1 MIPEISAGNPED
13 SGHVPPGD
21 TPALRDTGVWT
32 PQRSLAARL
41 LWYVVPVALVPA
53 AVYWVMGDRIG
64 AEQRESLLQTLIVD
78 ARRHEARSLS
88 EDGAD
93 RVRAISNMSGEVVS
107 ILHRS
112 VEEARRALEDGPDPK
127 LPAEALVDE
136 PNGLLRSPG
145 RGVSAAMVSREHG
158 LDAGASRDLAATR
171 RLEAPFVVLGLGPVD
186 LSALSIRTASGVLR
200 VVPGLDLKPGGKPVV
215 DPRFRFPSAHAA
227 LIADGTGGT
236 GSPPVIWTSVYED
249 TYAGNGS
256 IVSAVALVK
265 GQNGRLLGE
274 VAVDWVFP
282 RMFLGLLDPTR
293 PDDVE
298 FLFSADGR
306 AVLVMPENRL
316 SPEQVLELGAAA
328 TKWGDG
334 TFETKLGESTF
345 LVAARR
351 VPDLRWTFV
360 KITPREALEKKVAAQ
375 LQSIFAE
382 TIRKRGEL
390 RLFYIALVG
399 LLAAAVVV
407 ATRRAL
413 APLRRV
419 ARVADAVAFGR
430 PSPRLP
436 EGERLD
442 EIGRLS
448 RAVMDLDRRVR
459 WRIASMEGV
468 HRLAQTAALMTRP
481 EETFAQLTRQIAA
494 LVGATKAWICLWE
507 PETRSLVLTP
517 PGFGVPDEA
526 LRGRHVRLTD
536 QSLAILCYR
545 TGETC
550 LQNDVASDPR
560 LSKALLAALDIK
572 ENIVFTPLK
581 AEVGILGVLA
591 VADKPG
597 GFDAEDQSAIDG
609 YAGEAALLLR
619 NARLYEEL
627 QRSYERLRDA
637 QRNRDYF
644 LQNIN
649 HELRTPLTAILGWSE
664 VLAEDR
670 PDRETMRIAVDQ
682 INRSTQFLLALISDL
697 LDLSRFEEG
706 RTRLEPEDVDLGPLV
721 TDSVEPVSVMAEA
734 KGIKMALAVPAEK
747 TIVRL
752 DPLRVRQVLWN
763 LVHNAVKF
771 TPKGGEINVEAGA
784 DERGVTFAIADNGV
798 GIDAKDLP
806 FIFERFR
813 QIDGSSTRAYR
824 GMGIGLALA
833 KAFVELHGGTIH
845 VDSQPG
851 RGTTFH
857 IRLPRIASGAAAA
870 PEPLQGTLL

>member
-1 MIPEISAGNPED
+1 MSLENSDANSGD
-13 SGHVPPGD
+13 SGRAASGD
-21 TPALRDTGVWT
+21 APTYWDAGTWSAR
-32 PQRSLAARL
+32 RSLAARL
-41 LWYVVPVALVPA
+41 LWYVLPVALVPA
-53 AVYWVMGDRIG
+53 AVYWIIGDRI
-64 AEQRESLLQTLIVD
+64 AADQRESLLSTLTLEACQHQ
-78 ARRHEARSLS
+78 ARALS
-88 EDGAD
+88 EDAAD
-93 RVRAISNMSGEVVS
+93 RVRAIGNAAGEVIS
-107 ILHRS
+107 IVRRS
-112 VEEARRALEDGPDPK
+112 AEEARRALEAGPDPK
-127 LPAEALVDE
+127 LPAETLVDE
-136 PNGLLRSPG
+136 PGGLLRSPG
-145 RGVSAAMVSREHG
+145 RGVSAAMVSRLRG
-158 LDAGASRDLAATR
+158 LVPEARRDLAATR
-171 RLEAPFVVLGLGPVD
+171 RLEAPFVVMGLGPVD
-186 LSALSIRTASGVLR
+186 LSALSVRTASGVLR
-200 VVPGLDLKPGGKPVV
+200 IVPGLDLQPGGRPIV
-215 DPRFRFPSAHAA
+215 DPRFRFPSDTAA
-227 LIADGTGGT
+227 PLAGGTGGT
-236 GSPPVIWTSVYED
+236 GSPPVVWTSVHED
-249 TYAGNGS
+249 TYAGNRN

-265 GQNGRLLGE
+265 GRDGRLLGE
-274 VAVDWVFP
+274 VRVDWVFP
-282 RMFLGLLDPTR
+282 RMFQGSQDPTR
-293 PDDVE
+293 PDDIE
-298 FLFSADGR
+298 FVYTADGR
-306 AVLVMPENRL
+306 AAIVAPENRF
-316 SPEQVLELGAAA
+316 PAGQIWELGWIA
-328 TKWGDG
+328 TTRKSG
-334 TFETKLGESTF
+334 TFETRIGDQPF
-345 LVAARR
+345 LVAVRQ
-351 VPDLRWTFV
+351 VPDLEWTYAKV
-360 KITPREALEKKVAAQ
+360 TPRAALETKVAAQ
-375 LQSIFAE
+375 LQPIFAE
-382 TIRKRGEL
+382 SLRKRNEL
-390 RLFYIALVG
+390 RLFYVALVG
-399 LLAAAVVV
+399 LFAAAVVV
-407 ATRRAL
+407 ATRRSL

-436 EGERLD
+436 ESERLD
-442 EIGRLS
+442 EVGRLS
-448 RAVMDLDRRVR
+448 RAVTDLDRRVR

-507 PETRSLVLTP
+507 PETRSLALTP

-526 LRGRHVRLTD
+526 LRGRHLGLNEP
-536 QSLAILCYR
+536 SLAILCYR

-560 LSKALLAALDIK
+560 ISKKILEALGVEK
-572 ENIVFTPLK
+572 NIVFAPLK

-721 TDSVEPVSVMAEA
+721 ADSVEPVSVMAEA
-734 KGIKMALAVPAEK
+734 KGIRLTLAVPPEK
-747 TIVRL
+747 TPVRL

-771 TPKGGEINVEAGA
+771 TPKGGEIRVEAEA
-784 DERGVTFAIADNGV
+784 DDRAITFSIADNGV

-806 FIFERFR
+806 LIFERFR

-833 KAFVELHGGTIH
+833 KAFVELHGGTIR

-851 RGTTFH
+851 QGTTFL
-857 IRLPRIASGAAAA
+857 IRLPRIASGATASQ
-870 PEPLQGTLL
+870 EPIQGTLL

>member
-1 MIPEISAGNPED
+1 MWSP
-13 SGHVPPGD
+13 
-21 TPALRDTGVWT
+21 R
-32 PQRSLAARL
+32 RSLVARL

-53 AVYWVMGDRIG
+53 AVYWIIGDRIG
-64 AEQRESLLQTLIVD
+64 AEQRESLLQTLTLD
-78 ARRHEARSLS
+78 ARRHEAQTLS
-88 EDGAD
+88 EDAVD
-93 RVRAISNMSGEVVS
+93 RVRAIESAAGEVIS
-107 ILHRS
+107 IVRRS
-112 VEEARRALEDGPDPK
+112 GEEARRALEAGPDPK
-127 LPAEALVDE
+127 LPAETLVDE
-136 PNGLLRSPG
+136 PGGLLHSPG
-145 RGVSAAMVSREHG
+145 RGVSAAVVSRQRG
-158 LDAGASRDLAATR
+158 LVAETRRDLAATR

-200 VVPGLDLKPGGKPVV
+200 IVPGLDHSPGGKPFV
-215 DPRFRFPSAHAA
+215 DPNFRFPSASAA
-227 LIADGTGGT
+227 PIADGTGGT
-236 GSPPVIWTSVYED
+236 GSPPVAWTSVHQD
-249 TYAGNGS
+249 TYAGNGNV
-256 IVSAVALVK
+256 VSAVALVK
-265 GQNGRLLGE
+265 GQDGRLLGE
-274 VAVDWVFP
+274 VRVDWVFP
-282 RMFLGLLDPTR
+282 RMFQGSLDPTR

-298 FLFSADGR
+298 FVFTADGR
-306 AVLVMPENRL
+306 AAFVAPENRF
-316 SPEQVLELGAAA
+316 PAGQVWELGWIAA
-328 TKWGDG
+328 TWGDG
-334 TFETKLGESTF
+334 TFETGIGGQTF
-345 LVAARR
+345 LVASRK
-351 VPDLRWTFV
+351 VPNLRWTYV
-360 KITPREALEKKVAAQ
+360 KVTPRAALEKRVADQ
-375 LQSIFAE
+375 LQPIFAE
-382 TIRKRGEL
+382 NLRKRGEL
-390 RLFYIALVG
+390 RLFYVALVG
-399 LLAAAVVV
+399 LLAAVVVV

-430 PSPRLP
+430 PSPSVP
-436 EGERLD
+436 ESERLD
-442 EIGRLS
+442 EVGRLS
-448 RAVMDLDRRVR
+448 RAVTDLDRRVR

-481 EETFAQLTRQIAA
+481 EETFQQLTRQIAA

-526 LRGRHVRLTD
+526 LRGRHVGLSD

-560 LSKALLAALDIK
+560 ISKKLVEALAIEK
-572 ENIVFTPLK
+572 NIVFAPLK

-706 RTRLEPEDVDLGPLV
+706 RTRLEPEEVDLGPLV
-721 TDSVEPVSVMAEA
+721 TASVEPVSVMAEA
-734 KGIKMALAVPAEK
+734 KGIQMTLAVPPEK

-771 TPKGGEINVEAGA
+771 TPKGGEIRVEAGA
-784 DERGVTFAIADNGV
+784 DERGVTFTIGDNGV

-806 FIFERFR
+806 LIFERFR

-833 KAFVELHGGTIH
+833 KAFVELHGGTIQ
-845 VDSQPG
+845 VESQPG

-857 IRLPRIASGAAAA
+857 IRLPRIASGGTAP

>member
-1 MIPEISAGNPED
+1 VIPEIPAADSED
-13 SGHVPPGD
+13 SGQVRPDDAPF
-21 TPALRDTGVWT
+21 TRNTGAWE
-32 PQRSLAARL
+32 PRRSLAARM

-53 AVYWVMGDRIG
+53 AVYWIIADRIG
-64 AEQRESLLQTLIVD
+64 ADQRQSLLETLIRE
-78 ARRHEARSLS
+78 ARSHEARTLS
-88 EDGAD
+88 EDAAD
-93 RVRAISNMSGEVVS
+93 RLRTIGKAADEVASITRRAA
-107 ILHRS
+107 
-112 VEEARRALEDGPDPK
+112 EEARRVLEEGPDPK
-127 LPAEALVDE
+127 LPAEELVDE
-136 PNGLLRSPG
+136 EGGVLHSPA
-145 RGVSAAMVSREHG
+145 RGVSAAIVSRLRG
-158 LDAGASRDLAATR
+158 LDADARRDLAATR
-171 RLEAPFVVLGLGPVD
+171 RLEAPFVTLGLGPMD
-186 LSALSIRTASGVLR
+186 LSALSIRTATGVLR
-200 VVPGLDLKPGGKPVV
+200 VVPGLDLSPGGKPIV
-215 DPRFRFPSAHAA
+215 DPRFRFPSDTAA
-227 LIADGTGGT
+227 LLADGTGGA
-236 GSPPVIWTSVYED
+236 GSPPVVWTSVYED
-249 TYAGNGS
+249 TYAGRGN
-256 IVSAVALVK
+256 IASAVALVR
-265 GQNGRLLGE
+265 GRNGRVLAE
-274 VAVDWVFP
+274 VGVNWVFP
-282 RMFLGLLDPTR
+282 RIFQEIQDPTR
-293 PDDVE
+293 PSDVE
-298 FLFSADGR
+298 FVFAEDGR
-306 AVLVMPENRL
+306 AVLVAPEDRF
-316 SPEQVLELGAAA
+316 PAEQIREFGSTA

-334 TFETKLGESTF
+334 TFETKIGEGMF
-345 LVAARR
+345 LAATRH
-351 VPDLRWTFV
+351 VPDLRWTYAKV
-360 KITPREALEKKVAAQ
+360 TPREAVEKKVADQ
-375 LQSIFAE
+375 LQPIFAE
-382 TIRKRGEL
+382 SLRRRNEL
-390 RLFYIALVG
+390 RLFYVALVG
-399 LLAAAVVV
+399 LFGAAVVV

-419 ARVADAVAFGR
+419 ARAADAVASGR
-430 PSPRLP
+430 PSPHLP
-436 EGERLD
+436 ESERLD
-442 EIGRLS
+442 EVGRLS
-448 RAVMDLDRRVR
+448 RAMTDLDRRVR

-468 HRLAQTAALMTRP
+468 QSLAQTAALMTRP
-481 EETFAQLTRQIAA
+481 EETYQQLTRQIAS
-494 LVGATKAWICLWE
+494 LVGATKAWISLWE
-507 PETRSLVLTP
+507 PETRSLALTP

-526 LRGRHVRLTD
+526 LRGRRVGLND
-536 QSLAILCYR
+536 QSLAIFCYR

-550 LQNDVASDPR
+550 LQNDVAADPR
-560 LSKALLAALDIK
+560 ISKALLTALNVEK
-572 ENIVFTPLK
+572 NIVFAPLK

-706 RTRLEPEDVDLGPLV
+706 RTRLEPEEVDLGPLV
-721 TDSVEPVSVMAEA
+721 TNSVEPVSVMAEA
-734 KGIKMALAVPAEK
+734 KGIRMTLSVPQSK

-771 TPKGGEINVEAGA
+771 TPKGGEIRVEAGS
-784 DERGVTFAIADNGV
+784 DEGGANFTIADNGV

-806 FIFERFR
+806 LIFERFR

-833 KAFVELHGGTIH
+833 KAFVELHGGTIR

-857 IRLPRIASGAAAA
+857 IRLPRIASGTAGP

>member
-1 MIPEISAGNPED
+1 M
-13 SGHVPPGD
+13 
-21 TPALRDTGVWT
+21 
-32 PQRSLAARL
+32 ARL

-53 AVYWVMGDRIG
+53 VVYWVLGDHIG
-64 AEQRESLLQTLIVD
+64 ADQQNTILSTLLVD
-78 ARRHEARSLS
+78 ARRQERQTLS
-88 EDGAD
+88 DQAAD
-93 RVRAISNMSGEVVS
+93 RVRQIGDDKRDVMD
-107 ILHRS
+107 I
-112 VEEARRALEDGPDPK
+112 ARRAAAESSRALEAGPDPS
-127 LPAEALVDE
+127 LPAETLVDE
-136 PNGLLRSPG
+136 AGGLLRTAG
-145 RGVSAAMVSREHG
+145 RGVSVAMVSRRRG
-158 LDAGASRDLAATR
+158 LDGEALRDLAATR
-171 RLEAPFVVLGLGPVD
+171 RLEAPFAALGLGPGD

-200 VVPGLDLKPGGKPVV
+200 VVPGLDLKPGGKPVI
-215 DPRFRFPSAHAA
+215 DPAFRFPSDSARPLVDGAA
-227 LIADGTGGT
+227 GT
-236 GSPPVIWTSVYED
+236 GSPPVIWTDVYQD
-249 TYAGNGS
+249 TYAGSGN

-265 GQNGRLLGE
+265 DRNGRLVAE

-282 RMFLGLLDPTR
+282 RLFQESQDPTR

-298 FLFSADGR
+298 FVFARDGR
-306 AVLVMPENRL
+306 PVVVAPRNRFRPERIR
-316 SPEQVLELGAAA
+316 ELGAIVA
-328 TKWGDG
+328 TQG
-334 TFETKLGESTF
+334 TGIVETKIGGETF
-345 LVAARR
+345 LLAMRDVG
-351 VPDLRWTFV
+351 DLRWTYARV
-360 KITPREALEKKVAAQ
+360 APRATLEKRVADQ
-375 LQSIFAE
+375 IQPIYAE
-382 TIRKRGEL
+382 TRRKRDEL
-390 RLFYIALVG
+390 RLLYVALVG

-430 PSPRLP
+430 PAPRLP
-436 EGERLD
+436 ESDRLD
-442 EIGRLS
+442 EVGRLS
-448 RAVMDLDRRVR
+448 RAVADLDRRVR

-468 HRLAQTAALMTRP
+468 HGLAQTAVLMTRP
-481 EETFAQLTRQIAA
+481 EETFQQLTRQIAA

-507 PETRSLVLTP
+507 PETRTLVLTP

-526 LRGRHVRLTD
+526 LRGRHVGLND

-560 LSKALLAALDIK
+560 LSKVILSALHIEK
-572 ENIVFTPLK
+572 NIAFAPLK
-581 AEVGILGVLA
+581 AEAGILGVLA

-627 QRSYERLRDA
+627 QRSYEKLRDA

-682 INRSTQFLLALISDL
+682 INRSAQFLLALISDL

-706 RTRLEPEDVDLGPLV
+706 RTRLEPEDVDLGTLV

-734 KGIKMALAVPAEK
+734 KGIRMTLAVPPGK
-747 TIVRL
+747 TPVRL

-771 TPKGGEINVEAGA
+771 TPKGGEIRVEAGV
-784 DERGVTFAIADNGV
+784 DDRGITFSVTDNGV
-798 GIDAKDLP
+798 GIDAKDLSL
-806 FIFERFR
+806 IFERFR
-813 QIDGSSTRAYR
+813 QIDGSSTRVYR

-833 KAFVELHGGTIH
+833 KAFVELHGGTIQ

-851 RGTTFH
+851 RGTTFR
-857 IRLPRIASGAAAA
+857 IRLPRIASGGQTGPRTPPAV
-870 PEPLQGTLL
+870 T